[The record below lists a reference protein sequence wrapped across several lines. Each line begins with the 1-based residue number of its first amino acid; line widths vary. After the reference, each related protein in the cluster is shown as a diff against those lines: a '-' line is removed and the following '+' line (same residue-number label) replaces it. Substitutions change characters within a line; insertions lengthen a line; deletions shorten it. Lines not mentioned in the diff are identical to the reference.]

1 MQCRNQHILRT
12 LPTEIDTSS
21 YKTGLGSA
29 YPSLFMAQFEPPQ
42 QAILMLLKKKSRV
55 FYKFPLAFMSLV
67 DCKSA
72 RVM

>member
-42 QAILMLLKKKSRV
+42 QAILMLLKKKKQSILYV
-55 FYKFPLAFMSLV
+55 SVGVYEFGGL
-67 DCKSA
+67 
-72 RVM
+72 